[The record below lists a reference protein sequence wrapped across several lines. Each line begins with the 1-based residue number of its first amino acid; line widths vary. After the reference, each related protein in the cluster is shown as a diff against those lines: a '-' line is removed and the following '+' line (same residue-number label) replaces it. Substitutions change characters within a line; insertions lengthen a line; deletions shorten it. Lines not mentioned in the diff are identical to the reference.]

1 MYIRCVDILSRNS
14 QVLAIEMK
22 THKKIHKWYMN
33 YIIRKIGS
41 WKNWNPTNKY
51 IYMFGFLVPSS
62 KLVETWYTM
71 SGFKL
76 NSVVFL
82 AATIFVI
89 VLQLVPPSSQLL
101 LKKFNKLKFG
111 GNIDPSTGIKWIEL
125 IRDGFFFSWNQFYE
139 NLCENH
145 FTKKNHYI
153 SYWFLL

>member
-1 MYIRCVDILSRNS
+1 MLDRLYTTN
-14 QVLAIEMK
+14 
-22 THKKIHKWYMN
+22 
-33 YIIRKIGS
+33 KIGS

-51 IYMFGFLVPSS
+51 NYMFGFLVPSS

-111 GNIDPSTGIKWIEL
+111 GNIDPSTGIKSIEL
-125 IRDGFFFSWNQFYE
+125 IRERFFSSWNQFNE
-139 NLCENH
+139 NICETFH
-145 FTKKNHYI
+145 PDLYYRLLPKNHCN
-153 SYWFLL
+153 FEKQCL

>member
-1 MYIRCVDILSRNS
+1 
-14 QVLAIEMK
+14 
-22 THKKIHKWYMN
+22 MN
-33 YIIRKIGS
+33 YILRKIGS

-82 AATIFVI
+82 AATILVI

-101 LKKFNKLKFG
+101 FKKFNKFKFG
-111 GNIDPSTGIKWIEL
+111 ANIDPTTGIQWIKFRE
-125 IRDGFFFSWNQFYE
+125 RFFSWNQFHE
-139 NLCENH
+139 
-145 FTKKNHYI
+145 KKNLYFI
-153 SYWFLL
+153 MIFYRLLPKNHCNFEKQCL

>member
-1 MYIRCVDILSRNS
+1 MLDRLYTTN
-14 QVLAIEMK
+14 
-22 THKKIHKWYMN
+22 
-33 YIIRKIGS
+33 KIGS

-51 IYMFGFLVPSS
+51 NYMFGFLVPSS

-101 LKKFNKLKFG
+101 FKKFNKLKFG
-111 GNIDPSTGIKWIEL
+111 GNIDPSTGIKWNEL
-125 IRDGFFFSWNQFYE
+125 S
-139 NLCENH
+139 
-145 FTKKNHYI
+145 
-153 SYWFLL
+153 